1 MPRACEADKACVRL
15 RGCLVDTEVGKSVM
29 EPLTDCHGVL
39 EPGSCKAGFLGQP
52 EWEIGKN
59 PGNYSNH
66 IFGRLPPLY

>member
-1 MPRACEADKACVRL
+1 MPRACKVDQARVCL
-15 RGCLVDTEVGKSVM
+15 RGSLVDMEVDKIVTE
-29 EPLTDCHGVL
+29 PHTDCQGVL